1 MCASLVLAAVLSLNG
16 EWKLDYFP
24 QPDDGAVRTLS
35 SVPANAKSVKAT
47 VPGYCE
53 LDLVNAGLL
62 PPMEIG
68 CNTALL
74 RPFEGYQWLYTRR
87 FDWRP
92 REGRAV
98 LRFEGIDTLA
108 DIFLNGE
115 KIGETDNMFI
125 AHRFD
130 VTGKLKTG
138 ENVVQV
144 LIRSVMCDAQY
155 QVLGEL
161 GGTMAGGMDGEPY
174 RKAGS
179 MGGWDIFPR
188 VFASGLWRE
197 VAIDVERPV
206 RVRESAWILTKLDCG
221 SRRADYRVYFRVEAP
236 FAMLDRAKLR
246 VTLSRDG
253 KVAATSEN
261 ILCGYHPT
269 MGLRLDKAD
278 LWWPVG
284 MGESALYDGRIE
296 ILDKDGSLLAEK
308 REKIGV
314 RTVELV
320 RDDIYGKDRPGQF
333 LFKVNGEPC
342 YVRGSNWVPL
352 DQFHSRDGQW
362 MRSTLEM
369 FTDLNCN
376 MVRVWGGGVY
386 EPDEFFDYC
395 DEHGIMVWQD
405 FMTGCSMFPQND
417 EYAKKTEREV
427 REVVLRL
434 RNRASLVMWS
444 GNNENDGAPS
454 WALGKRLCP
463 DPNLD
468 RNSRRTIP
476 DVIREFDVT
485 RPYLPSS
492 PYYSPDVYLGKALPS
507 EEHLWGERAYYKV
520 PFYTNSP
527 CWFASEMGYH
537 GCPNR
542 ASIERMMSKGKA
554 YPWVNPPAFVK
565 DGGKS
570 IAGGIGELTWNDEWA
585 FKASDWRGGRFG
597 QQRNSL
603 MTNQVRLMFGGVD
616 TDFDTFVEQSQIIQ
630 AEAMKTFVE
639 LFRSDKFRK
648 KNGLIWW
655 NVRDGWPQISDAVVD
670 YYGGRKK
677 AYYAIRQVQRNQLV
691 CVRDD
696 HRVVAVNDTL
706 RPVRGQVKISD
717 KATGAVVFE
726 KEYEVGA
733 NALADLGTVAFSG
746 QGVLAIDWVQGGEKG
761 HNHFLY
767 GEIPFDWRAI
777 RPLLADEYR

>member
-1 MCASLVLAAVLSLNG
+1 MINSIILAAALLLNG

-24 QPDDGAVRTLS
+24 QPDEGAVRTLAA
-35 SVPANAKSVKAT
+35 VPSAAKSVKAT
-47 VPGYCE
+47 VPGNCE

-68 CNTALL
+68 RNTALL
-74 RPFEGYQWLYTRR
+74 RPYEAYQWLYTKR
-87 FDWRP
+87 FDWTG
-92 REGRAV
+92 EKSRAV

-125 AHRFD
+125 AHRFN
-130 VTGKLKTG
+130 VTGKLKRG
-138 ENVVQV
+138 ENVLQV

-197 VAIDVERPV
+197 VAIDIEKPV
-206 RVRESAWILTKLDCG
+206 RLRESAWILTNLDRRG
-221 SRRADYRVYFRVEAP
+221 RRANYKVHFRFEAP
-236 FAMLDRAKLR
+236 FATMDKAKVR
-246 VTLSRDG
+246 VSLSRNG
-253 KVAATSEN
+253 KLAAEVETG
-261 ILCGYHPT
+261 CAGYHPT
-269 MGLRLDKAD
+269 IGLELKNAQ
-278 LWWPVG
+278 LWWPAG

-296 ILDKDGSLLAEK
+296 LLGEDGKVLAEK
-308 REKIGV
+308 CEKIGV

-320 RDDIYGKDRPGQF
+320 RDDIYGKERPGQF
-333 LFKVNGEPC
+333 LFKINGEPC

-352 DQFHSRDGQW
+352 DQFHSRDTQW

-369 FTDLNCN
+369 FSDLNCN

-395 DEHGIMVWQD
+395 DAHGIMVWQD
-405 FMTGCSMFPQND
+405 FMTGCSMFPQGD
-417 EYAKKTEREV
+417 EYARATEKEV
-427 REVVLRL
+427 REVVLRF
-434 RNRASLVMWS
+434 RNRASLVLWS

-454 WALGKRLCP
+454 WALGKKLWP

-468 RNSRRTIP
+468 RNSRQTIP
-476 DVIREFDVT
+476 NVIREFDVT

-492 PYYSPDVYLGKALPS
+492 PYFSPDVFKGLAKPS
-507 EEHLWGERAYYKV
+507 EDHLWGERAYYKV
-520 PFYTNSP
+520 PYYTNSP

-542 ASIERMMSKGKA
+542 ASLEKMMTKGKV
-554 YPWVNPPAFVK
+554 YPWVNPPPFVK
-565 DGGKS
+565 DAGRS
-570 IAGGIGELTWNDEWA
+570 ISRGIPELTWNDEWV
-585 FKASDWRGGRFG
+585 FKASDWRCGGFG
-597 QQRNSL
+597 QRRNSL
-603 MTNQVRLMFGGVD
+603 MTNQIRLMFGGVD
-616 TDFDTFVEQSQIIQ
+616 TDFDTFIEQSQVIQ

-670 YYGGRKK
+670 YYGGKKK
-677 AYYAIRQVQRNQLV
+677 AYYAIRQVQQNQLV

-696 HRVVAVNDTL
+696 HRVLAVNDTL
-706 RPVRGQVKISD
+706 EPVKGHVTITD
-717 KATGAVVFE
+717 KASGKVVFE
-726 KEYEVGA
+726 KDYSVAA
-733 NALADLGTVAFSG
+733 NGLSELGTVPFSG
-746 QGVLAIDWVQGGEKG
+746 QGVFSIDWTVGGEKG

-767 GEIPFDWRAI
+767 GDIPFDWKVI
-777 RPLLADEYR
+777 RPLLYP